1 VIGTT
6 LPKEWC
12 ATPKEATWKCFRAL
26 ITYLSLGLLS
36 LVILAGLLELLLF
49 SVVDSV

>member
-1 VIGTT
+1 MIGTT
-6 LPKEWC
+6 AKAEGC
-12 ATPKEATWKCFRAL
+12 ATEATWKCFRAL

-36 LVILAGLLELLLF
+36 LVILAGLLELLF